1 MKSIQDKDNSWKK
14 INKIIL
20 RVDSMDILF
29 NRHPSI
35 MLDCG
40 FENIS
45 RGRCKLTLKEKSKD
59 SKDNLFIHSDKALM
73 EVNISYESIILEK
86 VLNFISLKKIH

>member
-1 MKSIQDKDNSWKK
+1 
-14 INKIIL
+14 
-20 RVDSMDILF
+20 MDILF

-86 VLNFISLKKIH
+86 VLNFISLKKNTLRKVKLTLKTKDKPDDK